1 MSIILKVG
9 SEGNKT
15 LMVEFR
21 LQASLYRGI
30 CRYDIMLH
38 LKLLRKILV
47 TIERRGNEDAHE
59 IMKPRP

>member
-9 SEGNKT
+9 SEGDKT
-15 LMVEFR
+15 LMVEFQ

-38 LKLLRKILV
+38 LKILV
-47 TIERRGNEDAHE
+47 TIERRGNEDTHE
-59 IMKPRP
+59 ITKP